1 MHRFSLIESIISV
14 YLSLFMNTSL
24 TTEDAASRPRRA
36 GAVRVA
42 VAGATGYT
50 GQELLR
56 LLSRHP
62 DVVITAGTSSG
73 ATAAR
78 KLPALA
84 RIWNGAIVPLD
95 PDALAREADL
105 VFLALPDAAAAELAP
120 KFVDAGLRVIDLSGA
135 FRIEDPAVRQTWYPD
150 THALPAGLVY
160 GLTEYARAE
169 LRAAR
174 VVANPGCYPTAAL
187 LALKPLVEAGVL
199 LPNADIIVDAK
210 SGVSGAGKTPT
221 DRTHFSEVH
230 GSLSTYRVMNHRH
243 GAEIEQGV
251 GGSVLFTPHL
261 LPIDR
266 GILETIYVRVA
277 PGTTEEAL
285 GDIYEAQYR
294 DDTFVR
300 IVGADLPEIKH
311 VAYTN
316 FCDIGWRVDAS
327 GRVVIVSVIDNLVK
341 GASGQAVQNMNVMIG
356 APETAGLL

>member
-1 MHRFSLIESIISV
+1 MHTVTEPV
-14 YLSLFMNTSL
+14 KTSGTGTPRL
-24 TTEDAASRPRRA
+24 T
-36 GAVRVA
+36 RVA

-56 LLSRHP
+56 LLSHHP
-62 DVVITAGTSSG
+62 HVSIVAATSSG

-84 RIWNGAIVPLD
+84 RIWKGTIVPLD
-95 PDALAREADL
+95 ADALAREAEV

-120 KFVDAGLRVIDLSGA
+120 RFADAGVRVIDLSGA
-135 FRIEDPAVRQTWYPD
+135 LRLRDRALREKWYPE
-150 THALPAGLVY
+150 THTLPGGLAY
-160 GLTEYARAE
+160 GLTEYARSDV
-169 LRAAR
+169 RSAR

-187 LALKPLVEAGVL
+187 LALKPLIDAGVL
-199 LPNADIIVDAK
+199 VPDADIIIDAK

-221 DRTHFSEVH
+221 ERTHFSEVH
-230 GSLSTYRVMNHRH
+230 GNLSTYRVMNHRH
-243 GAEIEQGV
+243 GAEIEEGV
-251 GGSVLFTPHL
+251 GGPVLFTPHL

-277 PGTTEEAL
+277 PGTTEETL
-285 GDIYEAQYR
+285 GDIYHAKYGA
-294 DDTFVR
+294 DTFVR
-300 IVGADLPEIKH
+300 TVGPDLPEIRH

-316 FCDIGWRVDAS
+316 FCDIGWRVDAA
-327 GRVVIVSVIDNLVK
+327 GRAILVSVIDNLVK